1 MAIILM
7 AIILII
13 LIYLRDK
20 KYYLKENEKRKEIE
34 NNINKIN
41 YKSIYKAKR
50 YVITLNELN
59 FYTILIDIVKE
70 MDMILFSQVALYN
83 IIETKGNNQTAFNKI
98 RSKTIDFVIVDKN
111 NCRIKLCI
119 ELDDYTHKK
128 QNRIERDKFINQLFN
143 DLNINLIRFKV
154 SNYYNKEALKKRI
167 KESMKEHYYID

>member
-1 MAIILM
+1 MT
-7 AIILII
+7 IILITLLLLI

-20 KYYLKENEKRKEIE
+20 KYYLKEKEKQKEIE
-34 NNINKIN
+34 NNINEID
-41 YKSIYKAKR
+41 YKNIYKPKR
-50 YVITLNELN
+50 YIITLNELN
-59 FYTILIDIVKE
+59 FYTILIEIVKE

-83 IIETKGNNQTAFNKI
+83 IIETKNNNQAAFNKI

-128 QNRIERDKFINQLFN
+128 QDRIERDKFINKLFD

-167 KESMKEHYYID
+167 KENIKENYYID